1 MRKNPN
7 RFRLLFLCTGNSC
20 RSQMAEGFARARGEE
35 TVSVFSA
42 GTKIKP
48 VNPLAVQVMAELG
61 IDISRAESKTLKS
74 LESKKFDVVVTLCGR
89 AAETCP
95 VLPGN
100 PSRVDW
106 NLPDP
111 AGAQGDSEAVL
122 NVYRQTRDEIRCLVD
137 GLFDRGYLQVL
148 THAKR
153 QADLILDNMPEG
165 VLAHDM
171 QRKIFYFNRAAEKM
185 TGYAREEV
193 IGHDC
198 HDVFPNGFCGDL
210 CDFRDSGKP
219 PLFDAITRSMEINTK
234 SGEKRH
240 VKMHIKTMYD
250 ARNRAVGV
258 LTSIKDNTHELELER
273 RLGETD
279 RFSGIVG
286 RDPKM
291 LEVYELISDLA
302 DSNASVLIQGESGTG
317 KELVAAAIHREGIR
331 AQKLFVPINCGAL
344 PEGLLESEL
353 FGHVRGAFTGAI
365 RDKKGRFELADGGT
379 IFLDE
384 IADISPAMQVK
395 LLRVLQEGTF
405 ERVGSEKT
413 IKVDVRVICATNRDL
428 HKTVREDLYY
438 RLCVAPIYLP
448 PLRERRGD
456 IPLLANHILSHALE
470 ENKRGPVTL
479 SSDVINVMFS
489 YEWPGN
495 VRELQNWIQFAL
507 FKCKDEVILP
517 EHLPTHHTRKT
528 SVTPHLTNG
537 KRRRKRKLAVDAV
550 EQALAQTKGNKL
562 AAAREL
568 GVSRATLYRFLD
580 DNKN

>member
-1 MRKNPN
+1 
-7 RFRLLFLCTGNSC
+7 
-20 RSQMAEGFARARGEE
+20 MAEGFARARGEE